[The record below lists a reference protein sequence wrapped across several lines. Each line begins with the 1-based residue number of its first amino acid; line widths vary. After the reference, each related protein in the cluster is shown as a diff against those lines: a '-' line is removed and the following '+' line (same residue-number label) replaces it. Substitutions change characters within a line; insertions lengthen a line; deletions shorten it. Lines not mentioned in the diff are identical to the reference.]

1 MKKIAFYLADQ
12 NPHRDRSLGITTITK
27 TLMGSLAGM
36 PAYSLSQIVSES
48 SFQFEHQDVSR
59 HLLPWRTDGGKA
71 SRILTDNL
79 HPLFLSGLKPDIWLY
94 PKGYISYV
102 SKPKGVVVS
111 IMHDTLLQHYADH
124 YPETRS
130 RLDLA
135 YWLGLMKASIRRSDH
150 ILTVS
155 QNAKQQILSFAD
167 RYGIP
172 VPEIHV
178 TYEASDFE
186 ELSPASQLDKSDY
199 VLHLA
204 SDQPHKCTLQFL
216 QFWKRLQAEESE
228 VPPLHMV
235 GNFTPIV
242 AQLAHTMQGV
252 TVKSRLNEA
261 EFVDTIRKARAL
273 IFPSEME
280 GFGLPAIEA
289 YFLNTPVCYVANTA
303 VAEILSH
310 DVKAGQYELNNFDS
324 FSQALKEVLN
334 LSPAKIDESRLRL
347 LNRYSKK
354 RYLESV
360 NNLLSMI

>member
-1 MKKIAFYLADQ
+1 M
-12 NPHRDRSLGITTITK
+12 
-27 TLMGSLAGM
+27 
-36 PAYSLSQIVSES
+36 
-48 SFQFEHQDVSR
+48 
-59 HLLPWRTDGGKA
+59 
-71 SRILTDNL
+71 
-79 HPLFLSGLKPDIWLY
+79 
-94 PKGYISYV
+94 
-102 SKPKGVVVS
+102 VVS

-155 QNAKQQILSFAD
+155 QNAKQQILQFAD
-167 RYGIP
+167 RYSIP

-186 ELSPASQLDKSDY
+186 DLVPATQTDKSDY

-204 SDQPHKCTLQFL
+204 SDQPHKYTLQFL
-216 QFWKRLQAEESE
+216 QLWQKLQTVESA
-228 VPPLHMV
+228 VPPLHLV
-235 GNFTPIV
+235 GNFTSAV
-242 AQLAHTMQGV
+242 TELAHAMNGV
-252 TVKSRLNEA
+252 TLKSRLNQV
-261 EFVDTIRKARAL
+261 EFIDVIRRARAL

-303 VAEILSH
+303 VAEILAH
-310 DVKAGQYELNNFDS
+310 DVKAGEYELNDFDS
-324 FSQALKEVLN
+324 FSKALKDVLD
-334 LSPAKIDESRLRL
+334 LSPATVNESRLRL

-354 RYLESV
+354 RYLETV
-360 NNLLSMI
+360 NDLLSII